1 MLFNSKKPAREFKVG
16 IEKDITIKDC
26 GSINLE
32 PNEQVSFI
40 TDKNAEYDVVRK
52 SWGFYAT
59 PSTNKRLKHFGL
71 RAALVK
77 NSQNNYYIMLVE
89 KGFEDDF
96 FAYLKKEL
104 NEVITWLDED
114 KIQVLK
120 D

>member
-1 MLFNSKKPAREFKVG
+1 MLFNSKKPVREFRVG

-59 PSTNKRLKHFGL
+59 PSTNKRLKNFGL

-77 NSQNNYYIMLVE
+77 NSQNNYFIMLVE

-104 NEVITWLDED
+104 NEVIVWLDED
-114 KIQVLK
+114 EIPVLK
-120 D
+120 V

>member
-1 MLFNSKKPAREFKVG
+1 MLFNSKKPVREFRVG

-26 GSINLE
+26 GTINLE

-59 PSTNKRLKHFGL
+59 PSTNKRIKNFGL

-89 KGFEDDF
+89 KGFEDEF

-104 NEVITWLDED
+104 NEVIVWLDED
-114 KIQVLK
+114 EIPFLK
-120 D
+120 V